1 MGFLCILRFSWNG
14 YHTHLD
20 VSRFGYI
27 PNMNGKNQN
36 HSMSLA
42 TYGNLSLKS
51 SKIGPYV
58 DNEVLY
64 S

>member
-1 MGFLCILRFSWNG
+1 MGFLCILRCSWNG
-14 YHTHLD
+14 DHAHLD
-20 VSRFGYI
+20 VSIFGYI
-27 PNMNGKNQN
+27 PNMNGKNQK

-42 TYGNLSLKS
+42 SYGNLSLKY